1 MRSSKSAPEKG
12 GRHYLCCSNRHVSPD
27 ACIGSFV
34 SVDRLERM
42 VVQEL
47 NRLSAEY
54 LDKDVATQNI
64 EIQCNLQ
71 EQKERLKTEAAS
83 YRKKIT
89 EFSDGIQELYV
100 DRGRGDLSEGDFIDI
115 LQGLKSKRERIK
127 QMIVENERAM
137 AEIERKIAIGDNRR
151 ELVEQ
156 YANIDHLTREMVE
169 ILIDYISVDRRIPGT
184 RNVPIEI
191 HWNF

>member
-1 MRSSKSAPEKG
+1 MIARKVRCANCGYVMRSSKSAPEKG

-42 VVQEL
+42 VS
-47 NRLSAEY
+47 R
-54 LDKDVATQNI
+54 
-64 EIQCNLQ
+64 
-71 EQKERLKTEAAS
+71 S
-83 YRKKIT
+83 Y
-89 EFSDGIQELYV
+89 YV
-100 DRGRGDLSEGDFIDI
+100 DRGRGDLSESDFIDI

-156 YANIDHLTREMVE
+156 YANVDHLTREMVE
-169 ILIDYISVDRRIPGT
+169 HQLVKK
-184 RNVPIEI
+184 
-191 HWNF
+191 